1 MKSIAVI
8 LFGLLLMTTAC
19 SSPNTPKANNPDN
32 KKAVA
37 NVLEKYVIA
46 NENQD
51 FPMIEQIWAPDSN
64 IILFGT
70 NSDEKLMG
78 WNNIKR
84 AIKQQ
89 FASISETYIS
99 PTDQFIKLNPE
110 QNTAWFAEILN
121 YNFVYQGEA
130 RSFEGVRF
138 TGVMEKQKDGWK
150 IVQAHLSIP
159 AHINLRTEK

>member
-1 MKSIAVI
+1 MKSIAVT
-8 LFGLLLMTTAC
+8 LFGLLLMAAAC
-19 SSPNTPKANNPDN
+19 NAPKTPKADNQDN

-37 NVLEKYVIA
+37 NVLEKYIIA

-64 IILFGT
+64 IVLFGT

-99 PTDQFIKLNPE
+99 PTDQFIRLNPG

-121 YNFVYQGEA
+121 YNFVYQGKA
-130 RSFEGVRF
+130 KSFEGVRF
-138 TGVMEKQKDGWK
+138 TGVMEKRKGGWK

-159 AHINLRTEK
+159 AHINLRTQK